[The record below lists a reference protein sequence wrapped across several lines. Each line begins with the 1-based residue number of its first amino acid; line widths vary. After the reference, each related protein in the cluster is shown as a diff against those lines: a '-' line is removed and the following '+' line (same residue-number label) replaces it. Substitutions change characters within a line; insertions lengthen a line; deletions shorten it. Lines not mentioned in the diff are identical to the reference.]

1 MLRPCEH
8 TGVYLGF
15 RIVARDEQTSAFV
28 YASQKQWGMHVEK
41 DGQEISRLYSRR
53 LSLEAVLPKAQKVLD
68 KHFPPA
74 PKKITWRYT
83 SPGGYRFTAL
93 VDGLELYRTAMSVRI
108 VAYREDRQCLEY
120 KNIKP
125 ENVVKERTH
134 HSILDDVWA
143 EAQARGSN
151 HDEKGSA
158 GV

>member
-1 MLRPCEH
+1 MLRPCENA
-8 TGVYLGF
+8 GVYLGF

-28 YASQKQWGMHVEK
+28 YASRNQWGMHVEK
-41 DGQEISRLYSRR
+41 NGQEISRLYSRR

-68 KHFPPA
+68 KHFPPD
-74 PKKITWRYT
+74 PKKVTWRYT

-93 VDGLELYRTAMSVRI
+93 VDGLELYRTATSVRI

-134 HSILDDVWA
+134 HSILDDAWA
-143 EAQARGSN
+143 EAQARGSD

-158 GV
+158 GL